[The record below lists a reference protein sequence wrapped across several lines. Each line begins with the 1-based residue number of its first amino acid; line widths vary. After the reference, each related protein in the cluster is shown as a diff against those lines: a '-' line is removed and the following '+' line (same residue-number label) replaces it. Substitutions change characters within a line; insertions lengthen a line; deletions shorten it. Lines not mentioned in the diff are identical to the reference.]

1 MGQSR
6 NMQCNTAC
14 PAKGHVRF
22 TPKSDIKCD
31 IGNVRQAR
39 SGHVG
44 VGTNYQNSD
53 QKNQDQVNLY
63 GIAGLTNIFY
73 KTYQRTR
80 RGSTMVPRIVNN
92 NKLKSQMTKLLILIP
107 ILKIVVAVVVG
118 IACGA
123 LILRFIFEVGAT
135 QTSTNS
141 RNAFFGMSALGQ

>member
-73 KTYQRTR
+73 KTYQRIPKR
-80 RGSTMVPRIVNN
+80 LRPGAAAQWCQGSSIT
-92 NKLKSQMTKLLILIP
+92 
-107 ILKIVVAVVVG
+107 
-118 IACGA
+118 
-123 LILRFIFEVGAT
+123 
-135 QTSTNS
+135 TNS
-141 RNAFFGMSALGQ
+141 RAK

>member
-63 GIAGLTNIFY
+63 GIAGRPGVAA
-73 KTYQRTR
+73 QGAE
-80 RGSTMVPRIVNN
+80 GSST
-92 NKLKSQMTKLLILIP
+92 T
-107 ILKIVVAVVVG
+107 
-118 IACGA
+118 
-123 LILRFIFEVGAT
+123 
-135 QTSTNS
+135 TNS
-141 RNAFFGMSALGQ
+141 RAK